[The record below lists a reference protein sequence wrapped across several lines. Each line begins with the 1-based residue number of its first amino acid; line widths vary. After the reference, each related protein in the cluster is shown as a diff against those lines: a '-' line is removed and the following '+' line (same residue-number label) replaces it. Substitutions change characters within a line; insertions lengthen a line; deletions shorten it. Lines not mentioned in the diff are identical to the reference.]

1 MDPEIRA
8 QELIRCDLCKTEI
21 VLVLCDTCH
30 FKLCKDCIIEHTT
43 FGDSLKKHEIVKF
56 TVRKSIPLY
65 PFCTVHN
72 KEHCEMYCNQ
82 CEIPVCIACIA
93 SDQHSGHKF
102 LKILD
107 VLEETKQKIIKEKN
121 ELKDSIYPKYEQIV
135 SDAENTIQQ
144 FENEC
149 EGLSAAITKHGE
161 EWHREIDKVVTKLI
175 AKVEELKTN
184 QLQLLQKHLDEIKK
198 IISEIRDEI
207 NSIDDVLDSRDF
219 SKLTDFTLNVDK
231 YRKFPRPIVLP
242 SPKLIT
248 PMKISGDEL
257 CSLFGN
263 LSLGKR
269 HEITQKLSEAVS
281 SPAAKLLLDEPEIIA
296 TINTRYR
303 INLTNVAYLNDEEI
317 WTSGEEN
324 TMKLFHINRDSPI
337 ISIRTKSRNRPFDIA
352 VTRDGNLIYADFSEG
367 TVNIV
372 KKEGTD
378 IESIIRLQDWKP
390 LNICSTSLGDLL
402 VVLESINKKQSK
414 VVRFSG
420 STEKNTIQYDDK
432 GNPLY
437 SYGNTKCIC
446 ENKNL
451 DICVADFRA
460 DAVIVVSE
468 AGKLRFKYVP
478 HITTSKNQLFSPRG
492 ITTDSQSHILTADI
506 TINCVHI
513 IDQDGQFICH
523 IDCGLNSP
531 WGLCVDTKN
540 NLFVAE
546 FRDKQVKKIKYLK
559 ES

>member
-1 MDPEIRA
+1 
-8 QELIRCDLCKTEI
+8 
-21 VLVLCDTCH
+21 
-30 FKLCKDCIIEHTT
+30 
-43 FGDSLKKHEIVKF
+43 
-56 TVRKSIPLY
+56 
-65 PFCTVHN
+65 
-72 KEHCEMYCNQ
+72 
-82 CEIPVCIACIA
+82 
-93 SDQHSGHKF
+93 
-102 LKILD
+102 
-107 VLEETKQKIIKEKN
+107 
-121 ELKDSIYPKYEQIV
+121 
-135 SDAENTIQQ
+135 
-144 FENEC
+144 
-149 EGLSAAITKHGE
+149 LSAAITKHGE

-198 IISEIRDEI
+198 IISENRDEI
-207 NSIDDVLDSRDF
+207 NSIDDVFGFTGL
-219 SKLTDFTLNVDK
+219 SKYDFTLNVDK

-263 LSLGKR
+263 
-269 HEITQKLSEAVS
+269 
-281 SPAAKLLLDEPEIIA
+281 
-296 TINTRYR
+296 
-303 INLTNVAYLNDEEI
+303 
-317 WTSGEEN
+317 
-324 TMKLFHINRDSPI
+324 FH
-337 ISIRTKSRNRPFDIA
+337 
-352 VTRDGNLIYADFSEG
+352 
-367 TVNIV
+367 
-372 KKEGTD
+372 
-378 IESIIRLQDWKP
+378 W
-390 LNICSTSLGDLL
+390 
-402 VVLESINKKQSK
+402 
-414 VVRFSG
+414 
-420 STEKNTIQYDDK
+420 
-432 GNPLY
+432 
-437 SYGNTKCIC
+437 
-446 ENKNL
+446 NL